1 MPSCIVAR
9 STNGGPGPPLA
20 HGAKIMLMRAL
31 IGRMEAHRTTIAVA
45 PGEALDARPRLFAA
59 LEAAFPVAFTP
70 WQADTGVVEA
80 VVAVAAAGAPLPTSD
95 QLARYGVPVLAVAGD
110 AVTSSSP
117 QAVELLDVAPV
128 DRRVRGIVVSERLTG
143 ASGGRAGEG
152 EQVLAAAGTTA
163 AWTRTC
169 APHAVHRVRSSLPE
183 LEADQVLYAQLSQR
197 PLTIIA
203 LLQFLRELTA
213 PNGWRSPPLRA
224 AIVFDDPNLRWRSY
238 GFIDYRELL
247 AHAERHG
254 YHAAMAMI
262 PLDARRPHAATKS
275 LFARRPDRLSLVF
288 HGNDHVKGELMAP
301 RDRGTALA
309 MVAQALRRVE
319 RFERRSGLHVD
330 RIMMPPHGLCSRHVT
345 AALGALRFD
354 GLCAIHPLPW
364 TERPPSDPPL
374 AGWQPAHFVAGC
386 PVVPRIPLS
395 SSAAD
400 IALTALLDH
409 PLVLYGHHE
418 DVAEGLEPLAEA
430 AAMVNRLGDTRWMS
444 VGEIAATNYAL
455 RVTGSDAVIR
465 PFARRVRV
473 ELPRG
478 ITSLTVE
485 APCDAT
491 DAGALVGWAS
501 GSGAPRPF
509 AERAVAGE
517 GSMEVRLLGRHDV
530 EVDDVPARAWRPW
543 PQLRRAATEARD
555 RVLPLR
561 AARAR

>member
-1 MPSCIVAR
+1 VAR
-9 STNGGPGPPLA
+9 STNGDPAPPLA
-20 HGAKIMLMRAL
+20 RGAKIVLMGAL
-31 IGRMEAHRTTIAVA
+31 IGRMEADRTTIAVA

-59 LEAAFPVAFTP
+59 LQEAFPVAFTP
-70 WQADTGVVEA
+70 WRADMGGVEA
-80 VVAVAAAGAPLPTSD
+80 VLVVASAGAPLPTSD
-95 QLARYGVPVLAVAGD
+95 ELAHYGVPVLAVASD
-110 AVTSSSP
+110 AVTSGST
-117 QAVELLDVAPV
+117 QAVELLDVAAV
-128 DRRVRGIVVSERLTG
+128 DRRVRGIVVTDPLT
-143 ASGGRAGEG
+143 AAPGGHAGEG
-152 EQVLAAAGTTA
+152 EQTLAAVGATA
-163 AWTRTC
+163 AWTRTS
-169 APHAVHRVRSSLPE
+169 APHAIHRVRSSLPE

-213 PNGWRSPPLRA
+213 PSGWRPPPLRA

-262 PLDARRPHAATKS
+262 PLDARRPHAETQS
-275 LFARRPDRLSLVF
+275 LFASRPDRLSLVF

-309 MVAQALRRVE
+309 MVAQALRRIE
-319 RFERRSGLHVD
+319 RFERRSGLRVD

-364 TERPPSDPPL
+364 TDRPPSDPPL
-374 AGWQPAHFVAGC
+374 AGWEPAQFVAGC

-400 IALTALLDH
+400 IALTALLDQ

-430 AAMVNRLGDTRWMS
+430 AAMVNRLGDARWMS

-455 RVTGSDAVIR
+455 RVTASSAVIR

-473 ELPRG
+473 ELPQG

-485 APCDAT
+485 SPRDAT

-501 GSGAPRPF
+501 GSGAPHPF
-509 AERAVAGE
+509 AAPAPARERSVE
-517 GSMEVRLLGRHDV
+517 LRLVGRRDL
-530 EVDDVPARAWRPW
+530 EVDDVPVPAWRPW

-555 RVLPLR
+555 RALPLR